1 MGALEQ
7 RTVTLTFFII
17 LLIAYG
23 TSVGGAGVQN
33 TANNL
38 FKPWPSVP
46 NTTLRYCEITD
57 LSCNTSNVVLATEHI
72 AVAIFYP
79 AILLFSVFDRVSSFF
94 GAINTI
100 LFGPEVGVATVP
112 FLDIAFLGIIV
123 LPAVYEIF
131 RMARGNASAGT
142 L

>member
-1 MGALEQ
+1 M
-7 RTVTLTFFII
+7 TFFVI

-23 TSVGGAGVQN
+23 TSFGGSSVQG
-33 TANNL
+33 TVNNL

-46 NTTLRYCEITD
+46 STTLRYCEITD
-57 LSCNTSNVVLATEHI
+57 LSCNTSNVVLATEHV

-79 AILLFSVFDRVSSFF
+79 AILIFSVFDRVSSFF
-94 GAINTI
+94 GAINSI
-100 LFGPEVGVATVP
+100 LFGPEVGVITVP
-112 FLDIAFLGIIV
+112 FLDLFFLGAIV
-123 LPAVYEIF
+123 VPAVYEIF